1 MANSWKKYGGIYKS
15 DKYNSIG
22 VGTMVADQVLIRQ
35 RVITSSQIAGSL
47 YVGENMNIEN
57 DIDIGNNAKIGGNVD
72 IANNTNIDGG
82 LIVLD
87 QSHLNKDAYIGEKLY
102 FNDYDNKDTDNNY
115 VAYVTGN
122 SKTGKI
128 GIGTM
133 TPRTFLDINV
143 SNSELNSGQGDSI
156 VGDTIT
162 DVLTVRNSNN
172 RIRNIIAQNV
182 HNSGVVVDTSGD
194 IASIEFYQGDIS
206 DNTALTPLKIV
217 ANTSKELLTLHSKD
231 NYIVSTNDSKINT
244 ENNLIITT
252 SNITNINSIATIS
265 KRTSNEQLLNGTIT
279 VYDNSA
285 SVFLYDYY
293 KEPSANS
300 GNAITVVSEDA
311 SSNAFVNIVTPNNN
325 GLSIG
330 GGAYPRDKNRTMGT
344 IGILQSDISYIPTQ
358 VIVSN
363 NDPIKYKTSMGIN
376 TYCPE
381 SNKYVMDINGP
392 TRIGNGE
399 IHHSYTASF
408 QGTFAKFLKQGQQK
422 RLFGTLAGTPYAS
435 QLIDSEV
442 QYSYNIITTIDGGT
456 TWNIVDLSNNVFS
469 TSQTYDTISSFPID
483 DTNIFIIS
491 STAKLGHVNTST
503 NKTIATEYNNP
514 PTEFNTLYVLQTDTT
529 YKLLIGGSLTN
540 GNGVK
545 TSVYYYY
552 EVDKTGVI
560 FESDRTTPTNSIDAH
575 CSDIK
580 GSDGIDDIIF
590 VVGNGIEK
598 INYANSIPL
607 SVSYK
612 NDGSYNSVS
621 VYDADYIVATG
632 ASNGNSVISYTYDG
646 GNTWNNADTSAF
658 SVNHSYPGFNE
669 NEEYTS
675 FSIKSMDL
683 FDEYRGFAT
692 GIITDAS
699 GEHVLFIYT
708 TDRSK
713 TWNRV
718 NPKTFYSSGLG
729 HLLEHTTVNSI
740 HMTNDN
746 EIVVIDTIGQG
757 IQQTSTIPFYSGK
770 SSILRCF
777 FPNIFNTYSN
787 QVVDVNGGM
796 NVDGKIIQF

>member
-1 MANSWKKYGGIYKS
+1 MSNSWKKYGGIYKS

-35 RVITSSQIAGSL
+35 RVITSTQIAGSL
-47 YVGENMNIEN
+47 YVGENVSI
-57 DIDIGNNAKIGGNVD
+57 NNNLQVD
-72 IANNTNIDGG
+72 NTTSLSGELYADTNT
-82 LIVLD
+82 
-87 QSHLNKDAYIGEKLY
+87 YIGDKLY
-102 FNDYDNKDTDNNY
+102 FNREEDLSNNY
-115 VAYVTGN
+115 VAYVAGN
-122 SKTGKI
+122 SKTGNI

-217 ANTSKELLTLHSKD
+217 ADTSNELLTLHSKD

-252 SNITNINSIATIS
+252 SNITNINSITTIS
-265 KRTSNEQLLNGTIT
+265 KRTGNEQLLNGTIT

-399 IHHSYTASF
+399 IHHSYTTSF

-435 QLIDSEV
+435 QLIDGEV
-442 QYSYNIITTIDGGT
+442 RYSYNIITTIDGGT
-456 TWNIVDLSNNVFS
+456 TWNILDLSSNVFS

-540 GNGVK
+540 GVK

-560 FESDRTTPTNSIDAH
+560 FESDRTTPSKSIEAY

-598 INYANSIPL
+598 INYANDIPL

-621 VYDADYIVATG
+621 VYDANYIVATG

-708 TDRSK
+708 TDGSK

>member
-1 MANSWKKYGGIYKS
+1 MSNSWKKYGGIYKS

-47 YVGENMNIEN
+47 YVGENVSI
-57 DIDIGNNAKIGGNVD
+57 NNNLQVD
-72 IANNTNIDGG
+72 NTTSLSGELYADTNT
-82 LIVLD
+82 
-87 QSHLNKDAYIGEKLY
+87 YIGDKLY
-102 FNDYDNKDTDNNY
+102 FNREEDLSNNY
-115 VAYVTGN
+115 VAYVAGN
-122 SKTGKI
+122 SKTGNI

-217 ANTSKELLTLHSKD
+217 ADTSNELLTLHSKD

-252 SNITNINSIATIS
+252 SNITNINSITTIS
-265 KRTSNEQLLNGTIT
+265 KRTGNEQLLNGTIT

-399 IHHSYTASF
+399 IHHSYTTSF

-435 QLIDSEV
+435 QLIDGEV
-442 QYSYNIITTIDGGT
+442 RYSYNIITTIDGGT
-456 TWNIVDLSNNVFS
+456 TWNILDLSSNVFS

-540 GNGVK
+540 GVK

-560 FESDRTTPTNSIDAH
+560 FESDRTTPSKSIEAY

-598 INYANSIPL
+598 INYANDIPL

-621 VYDADYIVATG
+621 VYDANYIVATG

-708 TDRSK
+708 TDGSK

>member
-35 RVITSSQIAGSL
+35 RVITSTQIAGSL
-47 YVGENMNIEN
+47 YVGENVSI
-57 DIDIGNNAKIGGNVD
+57 NNNLQVD
-72 IANNTNIDGG
+72 NTTSLSGELYADTNT
-82 LIVLD
+82 
-87 QSHLNKDAYIGEKLY
+87 YIGDKLY
-102 FNDYDNKDTDNNY
+102 FNREEDLSNNY
-115 VAYVTGN
+115 VAYVAGN
-122 SKTGKI
+122 SKTGNI

-252 SNITNINSIATIS
+252 SNITNINSITTIS
-265 KRTSNEQLLNGTIT
+265 KRTGNEQLLNGTIT

-456 TWNIVDLSNNVFS
+456 TWNILDLSSNVFS

-540 GNGVK
+540 GVK

-560 FESDRTTPTNSIDAH
+560 FESDRTTPSKSIEAY

-598 INYANSIPL
+598 INYANDIPL

-621 VYDADYIVATG
+621 VYDANYIVATG